1 MREAD
6 KQRVLTKWHSVRT
19 TGYSPAMIAD
29 LLGLPRG
36 EVRAV
41 IAKQR
46 EKRRKECAT
55 YKITRQKKDG
65 LRLVM
70 VYCGGAEMRWWT
82 DRDEEGIDRYVDA
95 LRTRTMEG
103 LE

>member
-1 MREAD
+1 MKDAD
-6 KQRVLTKWHSVRT
+6 KQRVLTKWASARAT
-19 TGYSPAMIAD
+19 NYSPAMIAD
-29 LLGLPRG
+29 QLGLPRKS
-36 EVRAV
+36 VRAV

-46 EKRRKECAT
+46 EQRRQDCAT
-55 YKITRQKKDG
+55 YKITRQTRGD

-82 DRDEEGIDRYVDA
+82 DRDKAGIEQYVDA

-103 LE
+103 IA